1 MIFLSLCSECNC
13 INGTHSKKETDF
25 LKPVERFKKNSAK
38 QAAKIWRP
46 GGGGKREWRLF
57 GDSLYFQQDE
67 KKLLEHKKKKKQVNL
82 VSQAALENPEH
93 CSSIPVSTANQTQK
107 QHLPLLVK
115 GVCSY
120 RCHMPFAFPTVQF
133 QLVTCNDTR
142 AVCWVTSHHAD
153 FYQQHA
159 DFYQL
164 LDHWKHRCYNTH
176 LETLAA

>member
-1 MIFLSLCSECNC
+1 MQN
-13 INGTHSKKETDF
+13 
-25 LKPVERFKKNSAK
+25 
-38 QAAKIWRP
+38 
-46 GGGGKREWRLF
+46 RLQRF
-57 GDSLYFQQDE
+57 GDLVEEGNVNDAC
-67 KKLLEHKKKKKQVNL
+67 LEIHCISSKMRKSYWSIKKKKKQVNL